1 MGQTN
6 RDWSP
11 LTPSGGSDPRE
22 HDVVTLTVDVPED
35 GLKSGDVG
43 TIVSVYADGEAFA
56 VEFIAFDGETIA
68 IADVRADQARP
79 ASADDIKRASRE
91 PAAV

>member
-1 MGQTN
+1 M
-6 RDWSP
+6 
-11 LTPSGGSDPRE
+11 
-22 HDVVTLTVDVPED
+22 
-35 GLKSGDVG
+35 G

-68 IADVRADQARP
+68 IADVQADQVRP
-79 ASADDIKRASRE
+79 ASAEEINRICGE

>member
-11 LTPSGGSDPRE
+11 LTPSGGSELRE
-22 HDVVTLTVDVPED
+22 HDIVTLTVDVPGE
-35 GLKSGDVG
+35 GLESGDMG

-56 VEFIAFDGETIA
+56 VEFIAFDGETVA
-68 IADVRADQARP
+68 IADVQADQVRP
-79 ASADDIKRASRE
+79 ASAEEINRICGE